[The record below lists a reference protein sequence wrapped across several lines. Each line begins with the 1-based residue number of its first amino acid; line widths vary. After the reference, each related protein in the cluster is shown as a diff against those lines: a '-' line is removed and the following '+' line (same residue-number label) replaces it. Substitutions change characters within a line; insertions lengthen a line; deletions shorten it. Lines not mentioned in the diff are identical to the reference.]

1 MQVFPCFAFFFIVRI
16 LISNGGTW
24 GFGYAFL
31 WVFPVIWLAGI
42 GIDNIIKALFPDKL
56 LANIAGAV
64 VLAIFLFI
72 VFSQ

>member
-1 MQVFPCFAFFFIVRI
+1 MQVFPCFAFFYCQDINIQRRS
-16 LISNGGTW
+16 L
-24 GFGYAFL
+24 GFWIRLSLGFSRH
-31 WVFPVIWLAGI
+31 LAGRYWHRQY
-42 GIDNIIKALFPDKL
+42 NQSTFSDKL